1 MKKILILILSLVM
14 ALGLVGCGNDTA
26 EENEVLSYLADYNWY
41 YEAGGYYDMVYV
53 YQFNRDGTY
62 TSVTYA
68 TLPTLNKR
76 FEGTFKIN
84 TSKDTI
90 KFKTKDGNKK
100 GYTMTY
106 SLYSDNMKLYSDTK
120 QYNRT
125 ERFELE

>member
-41 YEAGGYYDMVYV
+41 YEAGGKYDVVYV

-62 TSVTYA
+62 TSVTYT

-76 FEGTFKIN
+76 FEGTFAIDTN
-84 TSKDTI
+84 KDTI
-90 KFKTKDGNKK
+90 TMKSSNSTK
-100 GYTMTY
+100 YTFTY

>member
-41 YEAGGYYDMVYV
+41 YEAGGNYDMIYV

-62 TSVTYA
+62 TSVIST
-68 TLPTLNKR
+68 TLPTLNDR
-76 FEGTFKIN
+76 FEGTFAIDTN
-84 TSKDTI
+84 KDTI
-90 KFKTKDGNKK
+90 TMKPSDSKK
-100 GYTMTY
+100 YTFTY